1 MRTPHEPESVEPAL
15 RRVEADLARRLDEA
29 CEEIDQKDLSQES
42 MGELLRLEEDLL
54 AAARAAEQAIRLRR
68 QLGERPATA
77 RGSDTSTT
85 PAPAPEP
92 VPDEDATASRLREF
106 KDDAGRAWR
115 VWEVRP
121 RSAGRANAERYLG
134 EYFKGWLA
142 FELLGGDLRRRL
154 PSFPDEWLRL
164 SDEELDRLL
173 RGAVDVPQRRAR
185 SEGREPLA

>member
-68 QLGERPATA
+68 QLGERPATP
-77 RGSDTSTT
+77 RGSDTSPT
-85 PAPAPEP
+85 PAPES

-106 KDDAGRAWR
+106 KDDAGKAWR
-115 VWEVRP
+115 VWQVRP
-121 RSAGRANAERYLG
+121 RLAGRAKAERYLG
-134 EYFKGWLA
+134 EYVKGWLA

-154 PSFPDEWLRL
+154 PSFPEGWLRL